1 MLTRRIL
8 HPIFFSFAP
17 VLFLYS
23 QNVGLTT
30 GFGFLRPILVIVT
43 GSLLLWLALS
53 WMYSSKEK
61 AGVLVTLFLVLFFS
75 YGHINTALGDHSRKL
90 FTFAFEIGSLSIG
103 PSKLLALVWSL
114 LLIFAAVR
122 LYFRKKSL
130 GGMTQFLNISGAVLI
145 ALPVLQVAA
154 FEIRNIGSDTA
165 LRFTDET
172 LPNAEGAG
180 HVRPDIY
187 YIILDGYGRADT
199 LSELYSHDNFQ
210 FQKRLEDKGFY
221 VANASTTN
229 YSQTILSLTSSLNFQ
244 HLPEMVSE
252 LNLEPSNRRP
262 IMNMLANNRIVEFLR
277 GRGYQFVFFPSGYWG
292 VDLKTADVVLRGGLG
307 LSEFEILLL
316 NTTALTDIL
325 YGLRR
330 LPDLGGIRLYD
341 PWEDHRQR
349 MLYILENLPE
359 VTAMEEP
366 TFVLAHVLVPHPPFV
381 LDENGDS
388 RNLREINARRFFSY
402 ADGLN
407 LDVGL
412 DLEGYREG
420 YRAQL
425 RFLNKRLEQ
434 IVDQIISRSEQPPVI
449 ILQGDH
455 GPSSLLDDK
464 LSNPD
469 PENLRERM
477 RIFNAYF
484 FPNVDDGTLYDE
496 ITPVNTFRVLL
507 NQYFDANFELA
518 GDVSYFSTWEE
529 PYTFIDV
536 TETVR

>member
-1 MLTRRIL
+1 
-8 HPIFFSFAP
+8 
-17 VLFLYS
+17 
-23 QNVGLTT
+23 
-30 GFGFLRPILVIVT
+30 
-43 GSLLLWLALS
+43 
-53 WMYSSKEK
+53 
-61 AGVLVTLFLVLFFS
+61 
-75 YGHINTALGDHSRKL
+75 
-90 FTFAFEIGSLSIG
+90 
-103 PSKLLALVWSL
+103 
-114 LLIFAAVR
+114 
-122 LYFRKKSL
+122 
-130 GGMTQFLNISGAVLI
+130 
-145 ALPVLQVAA
+145 
-154 FEIRNIGSDTA
+154 
-165 LRFTDET
+165 
-172 LPNAEGAG
+172 
-180 HVRPDIY
+180 
-187 YIILDGYGRADT
+187 
-199 LSELYSHDNFQ
+199 
-210 FQKRLEDKGFY
+210 
-221 VANASTTN
+221 
-229 YSQTILSLTSSLNFQ
+229 
-244 HLPEMVSE
+244 
-252 LNLEPSNRRP
+252 
-262 IMNMLANNRIVEFLR
+262 
-277 GRGYQFVFFPSGYWG
+277 
-292 VDLKTADVVLRGGLG
+292 
-307 LSEFEILLL
+307 
-316 NTTALTDIL
+316 
-325 YGLRR
+325 
-330 LPDLGGIRLYD
+330 
-341 PWEDHRQR
+341 

-484 FPNVDDGTLYDE
+484 FPNVDDGTLYNE

-518 GDVSYFSTWEE
+518 GDISYFSTWEE